1 MSKLP
6 QLPKGILREKKVT
19 CKPMSTPAIKH
30 TDVLNMAIGILKVRK
45 FNDVVAKAV
54 TITKNKKQLN
64 RMRKILAK
72 VDKEIDAII
81 NTLDRVFDNINY
93 YDLMRIKQ
101 SHSAKTIAL
110 IPEKSTNPEILGLYL
125 LYLEFQD
132 APDAKM
138 DERLRFLQEI
148 DYMSLIITISE
159 EIGLTKDVIDDM
171 YELALRM
178 IEDIQ

>member
-30 TDVLNMAIGILKVRK
+30 AAVFNMAIGTLKVRK

-54 TITKNKKQLN
+54 TITKEKKQLN
-64 RMRKILAK
+64 RMRKVLTK
-72 VDKEIDAII
+72 VDK
-81 NTLDRVFDNINY
+81 
-93 YDLMRIKQ
+93 
-101 SHSAKTIAL
+101 
-110 IPEKSTNPEILGLYL
+110 
-125 LYLEFQD
+125 
-132 APDAKM
+132 
-138 DERLRFLQEI
+138 EI

-159 EIGLTKDVIDDM
+159 EIGLTKDVSDDM